1 MNSASLFV
9 KLLLGAVGAVIAVV
23 MLSLLQG
30 DPVLRALPVLAA
42 SALTGAFGLL
52 FALRVYRLHGAIR
65 MPAFLMGILAVL
77 VYGVGIFTGF
87 AIARGSGW
95 FDRGYS

>member
-1 MNSASLFV
+1 MNPASPFV
-9 KLLLGAVGAVIAVV
+9 KLLLGALGAIIAVV
-23 MLSLLQG
+23 MLAVLQG
-30 DPVLRALPVLAA
+30 DPALRAVPVLAV

-52 FALRVYRLHGAIR
+52 FALRVYSLHGAIR

-95 FDRGYS
+95 FDRGFS